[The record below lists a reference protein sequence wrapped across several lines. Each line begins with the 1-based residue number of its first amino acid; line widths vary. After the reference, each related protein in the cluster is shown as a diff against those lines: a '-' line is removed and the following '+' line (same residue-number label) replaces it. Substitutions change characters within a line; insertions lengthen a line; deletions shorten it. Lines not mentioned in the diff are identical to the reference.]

1 MSRIAILDLDGTLVD
16 SDAAL
21 LAPFEALG
29 VDATTI
35 PLGLP
40 LGAACELAGVRV
52 ADYLAAYDCT
62 VVEPFP
68 GVDDMLRQLDRWA
81 VCSNKARVSGRAEL
95 ARLGWSPTIA
105 MFSEDFDGRPKE
117 LIPVLEALSLRS
129 DQAVFVGD
137 TAHDRSSADVAGV
150 QFALAGWNPRVRA
163 EPGDLV
169 LGDPAA
175 VLSLLAVGVGGAE
188 PARD

>member
-1 MSRIAILDLDGTLVD
+1 MSRIAIFDLDGTLVD

-29 VDATTI
+29 VDAATI

-52 ADYLAAYDCT
+52 SDYLAAYDGT

-68 GVDDMLRQLDRWA
+68 GVDQMLRQLGRWA

-95 ARLGWSPTIA
+95 ARLGWSPAIA
-105 MFSEDFDGRPKE
+105 MFSEDFDGRPKQ
-117 LIPVLEALSLRS
+117 LIPVLDALSLRP
-129 DQAVFVGD
+129 DEVLFVGD
-137 TAHDRSSADVAGV
+137 TAHDRSSAEVAGV

-169 LGDPAA
+169 LRKPASVLDLLTGD
-175 VLSLLAVGVGGAE
+175 
-188 PARD
+188 